1 MNTATWVVQSN
12 KIKTSQTLPLIEALR
27 RLGEP
32 FVDVAIDTE
41 SGLIVPPDA
50 ALGKNLIP
58 YGSTHLVK
66 VAQAEGWQQ
75 LYFDDATF
83 RVDAWLRSH
92 PAMLNADAQVVTLT
106 EAKALAHTRPQWFIR
121 PLHDLK
127 EFAGH
132 VIGGAEMT
140 AWVTQLEVGDCE
152 INGSCLVALSEPKTI
167 QMEWRYFV
175 VGGRIVTGSAYRFK
189 GQPHQKRELDADV
202 LTEAQAL
209 ADVWLP
215 HPCCC
220 MDVALCEGLVRV
232 VEFNGLNA
240 SGFYDHDIEAFAR
253 AVSDYARRNTPN
265 AELTRRSTAHN
276 DGLAASGRVERRVR
290 RK

>member
-41 SGLIVPPDA
+41 SGLIVPPDP

-83 RVDAWLRSH
+83 RVDAWLRNH
-92 PAMLNADAQVVTLT
+92 PSILNADAEVMTLS
-106 EAKALAHTRPQWFIR
+106 KARGIAAQRQQWFIR

-132 VIGGAEMT
+132 VIGGADLA
-140 AWVTQLEVGDCE
+140 AWVARLEVGDCE

-189 GQPHQKRELDADV
+189 GQPHQKRELDAEV
-202 LTEAQAL
+202 LAEAQAL
-209 ADVWLP
+209 ADMWLP

-220 MDVALCEGLVRV
+220 MDVALFDNKPYV

-240 SGFYDHDIEAFAR
+240 SGFYAHDIEAFAR
-253 AVSDYARRNTPN
+253 AVSDYARHNTPN
-265 AELTRRSTAHN
+265 VEVEALAEGKSPRTTGS
-276 DGLAASGRVERRVR
+276 ASPATNP
-290 RK
+290 RKG